1 MDAKKS
7 KNPTV
12 ILRIFKI
19 YNEEVKRPTK
29 GKKMKNEKKI
39 VKNVKSNR
47 KSGKKLKKSVKK

>member
-19 YNEEVKRPTK
+19 NEAEKRPTK